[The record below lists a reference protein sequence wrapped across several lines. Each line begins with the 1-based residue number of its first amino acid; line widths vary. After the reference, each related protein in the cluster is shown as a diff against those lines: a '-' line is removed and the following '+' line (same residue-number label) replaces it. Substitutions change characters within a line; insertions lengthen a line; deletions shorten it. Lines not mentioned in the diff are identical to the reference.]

1 MEDFERYSDY
11 NEYEEDAPRGKS
23 PLGLVLK
30 ILVCLVCVAVIG
42 VLIFRMVLFD
52 YYPDSMKKLYFND
65 TLAEYYTVTEG
76 DIGAKTQEMR
86 APYDDPDKG
95 RFFCDNLIIIPE
107 INQLQVSVRFN
118 VSLMETLKADFL
130 GKGIELD
137 LDENS
142 TENFTFRLVRNPVD
156 ENSEPTVI
164 GELSYMSYDS
174 LLMYRYCKLVFD
186 GVELGLDVGED
197 EVNWIRLEVFVNGVE
212 MDKPY
217 MIAIYENNDVYSTL
231 DEYNLS
237 SDDRPVND

>member
-11 NEYEEDAPRGKS
+11 NDYEEDAPRGKS

-30 ILVCLVCVAVIG
+30 ILVGFVCVAVIG
-42 VLIFRMVLFD
+42 VLVFRMVLFD

-65 TLAEYYTVTEG
+65 TLADYYMETDG
-76 DIGAKTQEMR
+76 DIGAKKQEMR

-118 VSLMETLKADFL
+118 VSLMEMLEAEYAQ
-130 GKGIELD
+130 KGIELN

-156 ENSEPTVI
+156 EDSEPTVI
-164 GELSYMSYDS
+164 GELSYISHDS
-174 LLMYRYCKLVFD
+174 LLMYRYSKLVFD
-186 GVELGLDVGED
+186 GVELGLDAGED
-197 EVNWIRLEVFVNGVE
+197 EVNWIRLEVFINGVE
-212 MDKPY
+212 MEAPY
-217 MIAIYENNDVYSTL
+217 MIAIYENNDIYSEF
-231 DEYNLS
+231 DEYKLS
-237 SDDRPVND
+237 SDERPVND